1 MFRFCGGEMI
11 REIKKTD
18 LNNNFFTLLTQLSGQ
33 LTSYDSDILWNEYT
47 KNPNHITFVDEI
59 KEAGKPASILATSS
73 VLIESKFLH
82 CGSKVGH
89 IEDVVVD
96 KDARGSGLGQKI
108 VEHCIE
114 YARKNGCY
122 KVILD
127 CSNKNVPFYI
137 NCGMYL
143 SENCMRIDL

>member
-1 MFRFCGGEMI
+1 MI
-11 REIKKTD
+11 SEIKKTD

-33 LTSYDSDILWNEYT
+33 LISYDSDILWNEYT

-59 KEAGKPASILATSS
+59 KEAGKPASIVATSS
-73 VLIESKFLH
+73 ILIESKFLH

>member
-1 MFRFCGGEMI
+1 MI
-11 REIKKTD
+11 REIIKSD
-18 LNNNFFTLLTQLSGQ
+18 LNDGFFSLLAQLSGQ
-33 LTSYDSDILWNEYT
+33 TTSYNPDLLWNEYT
-47 KNPNHITFVDEI
+47 KHSNHITFVDEV
-59 KEAGKPASILATSS
+59 KEAGKLASIIATSS
-73 VLIESKFLH
+73 VLIENKFLH
-82 CGSKVGH
+82 CGSRVGH

-96 KDARGSGLGQKI
+96 RDTRGTGLGQKI
-108 VEHCIE
+108 VEHCID
-114 YARKNGCY
+114 YCRDVGCY